1 LWKAR
6 HDVYYSVKAEQNN
19 IKVYTTDICVPIS
32 NLVEAI
38 KFAEIEIKNYGLRA
52 PMVGHVGD
60 GNFHVAIQY
69 DPKNKDSYK
78 VIREF
83 SNKLIQKALDLEG
96 TITGEHGIGV
106 HKKEYLVKQHQDNL
120 PYMKLIKKSLDPK
133 NIMNPGKIFD

>member
-1 LWKAR
+1 
-6 HDVYYSVKAEQNN
+6 
-19 IKVYTTDICVPIS
+19 
-32 NLVEAI
+32 
-38 KFAEIEIKNYGLRA
+38 
-52 PMVGHVGD
+52 M
-60 GNFHVAIQY
+60 AIQY
-69 DPKNKDSYK
+69 DPKNKDGYK

-106 HKKEYLVKQHQDNL
+106 HKKEYLVKQHHDNL